1 MTAHRPNYRFLAAAL
16 TASLLAACDTGWFG
30 KIDAPPLPGERISVL
45 LHERTLVPDPKT
57 AGAEILLPP
66 PSINPDW
73 PQAGGYANHAMH
85 HIETGDVLK
94 PIWQTAIGAGADDQE
109 RFVAAPIVA
118 ADRVFAMDVDST
130 VSAFDANTGDE
141 LWSAELTPDEE
152 DDGHIGGGLAF
163 ENGRLYVTTGF
174 AQVIALD
181 AGTGAEIWRQTVGG
195 PMRTPPTARGGRV
208 FAVTVDNKLYALHGG
223 DGSTLW
229 THNGISEVASLLGG
243 ASPAVD
249 AGVIV
254 VPYSSGELIAL
265 KVENGRLL
273 WADSLASIRRTDVVS
288 TLAHIRGRP
297 IIDRG
302 RVFAMSHG
310 GQTVSIDLRS
320 GRRIWDKEIGGIES
334 PWVAGN
340 YVFAVTNNSE
350 VICLARDTGR
360 IYWVTALPRWKDEED
375 RKDPIIWTG
384 PILVSDRLIVGGS
397 HGQALALSPY
407 SGNILGQEEMPDGV
421 SVAPVVANG
430 SVFFLSDDAE
440 LTAYR

>member
-1 MTAHRPNYRFLAAAL
+1 MNAASPFRGILAAGLGAF
-16 TASLLAACDTGWFG
+16 ALAACDSGLFG

-57 AGAEILLPP
+57 AGSEILLPA
-66 PSINPDW
+66 PSINVDW
-73 PQAGGYANHAMH
+73 PQSGGYANHAMH
-85 HIETGDVLK
+85 HIETNEVLK
-94 PIWQTAIGAGADDQE
+94 PAWQSGIGSAADDQE
-109 RFVAAPIVA
+109 RFVAAPVVA
-118 ADRVFAMDVDST
+118 AGRIFAMDVEST
-130 VSAFDANTGDE
+130 VTAFDAATGED
-141 LWSAELTPDEE
+141 LWSVELTPDEE

-163 ENGRLYVTTGF
+163 EGGRLYVTTGF

-181 AGTGAEIWRQTVGG
+181 AATGAELWRQTVGG
-195 PMRTPPTARGGRV
+195 PMRTAPTARGGRV
-208 FAVTVDNKLYALHGG
+208 FVVTLDNKLYALHGG

-229 THNGISEVASLLGG
+229 THTGIAEEASLLGG

-249 AGVIV
+249 GGVVV
-254 VPYSSGELIAL
+254 VPYSSGELVAL

-273 WADSLASIRRTDVVS
+273 WQDSLASIRRTDVVS

-297 IIDRG
+297 VIDRG

-340 YVFAVTNNSE
+340 YVFAITNDAE
-350 VICLARDTGR
+350 VVCLARDTGR
-360 IYWVTALPRWKDEED
+360 IYWVSTLPRWKDPED

-397 HGQALALSPY
+397 NGRALALSPY
-407 SGNILGQEEMPDGV
+407 SGRILGFEEMPDGV
-421 SVAPVVANG
+421 SVAPVVAGG